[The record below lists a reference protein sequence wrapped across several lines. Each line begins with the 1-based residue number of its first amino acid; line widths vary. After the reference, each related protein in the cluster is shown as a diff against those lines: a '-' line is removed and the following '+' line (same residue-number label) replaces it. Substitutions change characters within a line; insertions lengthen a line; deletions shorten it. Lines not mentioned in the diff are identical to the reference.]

1 MSISTITV
9 RFNLEKTAHQ
19 KAWEYLQ
26 NMDKSAH
33 KSYSNVIII
42 ALIEYFERYYR
53 SKDDPYFET
62 REREDRFADR
72 IVEEVGRRIN
82 TILPAMIV
90 SKAIHNNNQNI
101 EIAEETEMDKDI
113 DWDFAGRG

>member
-42 ALIEYFERYYR
+42 ALIEYFERYNR
-53 SKDDPYFET
+53 S
-62 REREDRFADR
+62 
-72 IVEEVGRRIN
+72 
-82 TILPAMIV
+82 
-90 SKAIHNNNQNI
+90 
-101 EIAEETEMDKDI
+101 
-113 DWDFAGRG
+113 